1 MSVFSIIKKED
12 VIEQSDK
19 PNEKIIRIKRKNKR
33 KETFLYILL
42 AIDWNL
48 YCKMIKNMIILLG
61 NINLIRRIGRE
72 YETEKF
78 SSLHYFFNY
87 YLWHL

>member
-12 VIEQSDK
+12 VIEQSSES
-19 PNEKIIRIKRKNKR
+19 NEKIIRIKRKNKR

-42 AIDWNL
+42 VIDWKL
-48 YCKMIKNMIILLG
+48 YCKTMKNMIILLG